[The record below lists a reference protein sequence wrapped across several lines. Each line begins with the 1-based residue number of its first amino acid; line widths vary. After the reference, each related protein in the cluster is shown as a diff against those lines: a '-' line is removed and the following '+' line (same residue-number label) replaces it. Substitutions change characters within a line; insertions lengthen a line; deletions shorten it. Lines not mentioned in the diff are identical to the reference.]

1 MRKLTRTDLHS
12 LEDYA
17 EQRPRFREIVLLHKQ
32 RRRVRLGEHAA
43 LYFEDRLT
51 MQYQIQEMLRAERI
65 FEAHAIQEELDTY
78 NPLIPDGSNLKAT
91 FMLEYTDAEQR
102 RQALQQL
109 AGIEHRV
116 WLQVEGFDPVWAVAD
131 EDMPRSDEA
140 KTSAV
145 HFLRFELTPEM
156 ISTLGNGSPLSMGI
170 DHPAYRVQTNVA
182 PEVRDA
188 LLEDFSP
195 ASAD

>member
-1 MRKLTRTDLHS
+1 MRKLTRTDLYS

-17 EQRPRFREIVLLHKQ
+17 EQRPRFRERVLRHKQ

-65 FEAHAIQEELDTY
+65 FEARAIQEELDSY
-78 NPLIPDGSNLKAT
+78 NPLIPDGANLKAT

-102 RQALQQL
+102 RRALQLL

-116 WLQVEGFDPVWAVAD
+116 WLQVEGLDPVWAIAD
-131 EDMPRSDEA
+131 EDMPRSDAA

-156 ISTLGNGSPLSMGI
+156 ISILGNGAPLSMGI
-170 DHPAYRVQTNVA
+170 DHPDYRLQSDVA

-195 ASAD
+195 AGAE